1 MNLKKRLSRIL
12 HGPPAR
18 LSSGAAD
25 GSVPHAR
32 PCAPQPGASAGGE
45 APRGDA
51 PEEEAARSNA
61 PEEEAARSD
70 APQEEAARG
79 GADAVPPCGAAPLAL
94 VPPAAPSVAAVL
106 TLRDPRAWVA
116 FDLDTRAALRWAWR
130 PWDEAAG
137 PASPASS
144 PRELADTGQA
154 LPGDLPQQALA
165 TALCHPDGRVREAA
179 VLRAAGAPGLL
190 PLVAVRCTD
199 WVAPVRTRALALL
212 RTALPSLSVDAFCDV
227 AAVVARTATRRH
239 GEPARDLVEQRL
251 RDAGGGFLTGCLDA
265 PDRRVQRTAAQVAVE
280 RGVFAPLQLALFA
293 ATGCDVV
300 VQDRFARAAAVALPA
315 GAATGEVLDLLLGS
329 RQPRVRATGVTALH
343 RLGLP
348 DRAAPFLTDRAPV
361 VRACARWVLRRH
373 GVDPAPRYRQLCAE
387 PDRFDRTTAAAAAGL
402 GECGERKRDGAL
414 LRPLLAHPLPQVRAH
429 AVAGLRALDLT
440 FANDLLPL
448 LDDPSRAVV
457 RAATRALKH

>member
-12 HGPPAR
+12 HGPPAHP
-18 LSSGAAD
+18 SSGAAD

-32 PCAPQPGASAGGE
+32 PSTPRPGAAADGE
-45 APRGDA
+45 AAQGDA
-51 PEEEAARSNA
+51 PDEEA
-61 PEEEAARSD
+61 PQGD
-70 APQEEAARG
+70 APQEGAARS
-79 GADAVPPCGAAPLAL
+79 GAAAVPPCGAAPLAP

-137 PASPASS
+137 PAFPASS
-144 PRELADTGQA
+144 LRELADTGQA
-154 LPGDLPQQALA
+154 LPVGDLPQQALA

-179 VLRAAGAPGLL
+179 VLRAAEAPGLL

-199 WVAPVRTRALALL
+199 WAAPVRTQALALL

-265 PDRRVQRTAAQVAVE
+265 PDRWVQRTAAHVAVE

-315 GAATGEVLDLLLGS
+315 GEATGEVLDLLLGS

-373 GVDPAPRYRQLCAE
+373 GVDPVPRYRQLCAE
-387 PDRFDRTTAAAAAGL
+387 PDRFDRTTAGAAAGL

-440 FANDLLPL
+440 FANGLLPL

-457 RAATRALKH
+457 RAATRALKR